1 MKEYLGLTFLLQV
14 SKFLCLHFQPLRFL
28 LSVFSEQPASRSKG
42 LCEVVWI
49 VEADLAPNEHL
60 YVTGDPS
67 ALGSWEP
74 DCAISMYPTEND
86 NEWEAKVKVI
96 YSFVSLKP

>member
-1 MKEYLGLTFLLQV
+1 MFSVYVNSVEFRNFTQLM
-14 SKFLCLHFQPLRFL
+14 RFL
-28 LSVFSEQPASRSKG
+28 FSASSEQPARLLKG

-60 YVTGDPS
+60 FVTGDPS

-74 DCAISMYPTEND
+74 DCAISMYPTGND

-96 YSFVSLKP
+96 HSF

>member
-1 MKEYLGLTFLLQV
+1 MPQLV
-14 SKFLCLHFQPLRFL
+14 KFLCLHFQPLRFL
-28 LSVFSEQPASRSKG
+28 LSVYSEQPPSRLKG

-49 VEADLAPNEHL
+49 VEADLAANEHL

-67 ALGSWEP
+67 TLGSWEP

>member
-1 MKEYLGLTFLLQV
+1 MPLI
-14 SKFLCLHFQPLRFL
+14 SKILCWF
-28 LSVFSEQPASRSKG
+28 SAFSEQPASLRKG

-74 DCAISMYPTEND
+74 DCAILMSPTEND
-86 NEWEAKVKVI
+86 NEWRAKVKVI
-96 YSFVSLKP
+96 HSFFLT

>member
-1 MKEYLGLTFLLQV
+1 M
-14 SKFLCLHFQPLRFL
+14 RFL
-28 LSVFSEQPASRSKG
+28 FSASSEQPARLLKG

-60 YVTGDPS
+60 FVTGDPS

-74 DCAISMYPTEND
+74 DCAISMYPTGND

-96 YSFVSLKP
+96 HSF